1 MGIGVASIFGFNY
14 SCTYLVGTCTGE
26 RGVET
31 LGPTWRVSMQFTRA
45 GHRRR
50 CGGND
55 DELHDSRQDD
65 KPDSNRDGRGAESK
79 TNGVPHLNEI
89 P

>member
-1 MGIGVASIFGFNY
+1 MSAAWKLFGQLGVSLCNLLGAVIGG
-14 SCTYLVGTCTGE
+14 G
-26 RGVET
+26 
-31 LGPTWRVSMQFTRA
+31 
-45 GHRRR
+45 
-50 CGGND
+50 GGND

-65 KPDSNRDGRGAESK
+65 KPDSGSDGRGAKSK